1 MSAAISI
8 LALIFGQC
16 ACSEFLKCSS
26 EWGDPWSIVLW
37 FLIMLYMFKGLGV
50 ICDEYFVPSLEVI
63 VERLQLS
70 NDVAGATFMA
80 AGSSAPELFTS
91 LVATFA
97 IVGEGGVGTIIGSAI
112 FNILVI
118 VGMTG
123 FVACKDQSLE
133 IWWYPL
139 SRDTT
144 FYSIAIL
151 ELAVVLWDEEVKHYE
166 AAIMFATYCLYCLW
180 MKYNGRILKKLNLK
194 EPGSDVEEVYS
205 EKDKEGFGKADD
217 DALHE
222 GARAESLQGSPKFP
236 RPPQSSPMFL
246 VVPTIET
253 PSQSTKDTD
262 NPENLFDTD
271 EAQDS
276 IADITDSRILS
287 ISTAHTITAWEDNGG
302 TEKTGKDGGEEKQE
316 EAEEEEKKGRTY
328 DPMCLFWRLTMPD
341 PDNCWRLFAMSIVF
355 IAFLTYLMV
364 DATTRIGCN
373 VHMPHLIMGL
383 VFLAAGTSIPDA
395 LGSIAVAKQGEGDMA
410 VANALGSNVF
420 DILLGLSVPW
430 LVKTLCMGKR
440 VCFVGARAE
449 LTQYIGILVF
459 VLFVFIGSLV
469 LNRWK
474 LNRKIGGVLI
484 AFYGVFVAFT
494 LINAQVNPRQAIPEH
509 MLDESGCQRPE
520 FSWYFDN
527 L

>member
-118 VGMTG
+118 VGVTG
-123 FVACKDQSLE
+123 FVACKDQTLD

-144 FYSIAIL
+144 FYALAIA
-151 ELAVVLWDEEVKHYE
+151 ELAIFLWDEEVKHFE
-166 AAIMFATYCLYCLW
+166 AAIMLISYILYCVW
-180 MKYNGRILKKLNLK
+180 MKYNEKIRRSLGVE
-194 EPGSDVEEVYS
+194 EPSSNVEEVDL
-205 EKDKEGFGKADD
+205 EKDNKGDAGENADKNE
-217 DALHE
+217 DALRE
-222 GARAESLQGSPKFP
+222 GAQAEAPPG
-236 RPPQSSPMFL
+236 PPQHHIGTTTTDPIDPNDADKVGSS
-246 VVPTIET
+246 V
-253 PSQSTKDTD
+253 Q
-262 NPENLFDTD
+262 
-271 EAQDS
+271 
-276 IADITDSRILS
+276 
-287 ISTAHTITAWEDNGG
+287 TITAWD
-302 TEKTGKDGGEEKQE
+302 EKEGIGDAPNKPRPDEEKKDGEKAADSE
-316 EAEEEEKKGRTY
+316 KKDDAAAKDKEEEEEPEGRTY
-328 DPMCLFWRLTMPD
+328 DPMCLFWKLVMPD
-341 PDNCWRLFAMSIVF
+341 AENHCWLLFSLSIFF
-355 IAFLTYLMV
+355 IAVCTYLMV

-373 VHMPHLIMGL
+373 VHMPDLIMGL

-410 VANALGSNVF
+410 IANALGSNVF